1 MKVVIIE
8 DERLTAEDL
17 KQTIRQADPA
27 VEIVAILKS
36 VHEGL
41 TWFKS
46 NPAPDLIFSDIQ
58 LGDGLS
64 FEILS
69 NINTPVIFC
78 TAYDEYAL
86 NAFKANGIDYMLKP
100 FTLASVTAALQKF
113 KNLTQVKQEEIVR
126 QYESIKRLFLDSKT
140 TKASSF
146 LIHYK
151 DTIFPIKIEEIALL
165 RLEHEIVHLLTFDK
179 ATYYPG
185 KSLDELE
192 DIVGDDFF
200 RVNRQYLVNRKAII
214 NASSLF
220 SRKLSLSVSI
230 PVKESITISKEK
242 ASLFLKWLA
251 GTSLQDSIE

>member
-8 DERLTAEDL
+8 DERLTADDL
-17 KQTIRQADPA
+17 KQTIRQTDAS
-27 VEIVAILKS
+27 VEIVATLKS
-36 VHEGL
+36 VKEGL
-41 TWFKS
+41 AWFKA
-46 NPAPDLIFSDIQ
+46 NPSPDLIFSDIQ

-69 NINTPVIFC
+69 NLHVPVIFC

-100 FTLASVTAALQKF
+100 FTTASVAAALQKF
-113 KNLTQVKQEEIVR
+113 KNLTQVKQEEITR

-140 TKASSF
+140 AKTSSL

-151 DTIFPIKIEEIALL
+151 DTISPVKIEEIALFHL
-165 RLEHEIVHLLTFDK
+165 DHDIVSLLTFDK
-179 ATYYPG
+179 TTYYPG
-185 KSLDELE
+185 KSLEELE

-200 RVNRQYLVNRKAII
+200 RVNRQYLVNRKAIL

-220 SRKLSLSVSI
+220 SRKLSLSVSV

-242 ASLFLKWLA
+242 APLFLKWLSGA
-251 GTSLQDSIE
+251 PL